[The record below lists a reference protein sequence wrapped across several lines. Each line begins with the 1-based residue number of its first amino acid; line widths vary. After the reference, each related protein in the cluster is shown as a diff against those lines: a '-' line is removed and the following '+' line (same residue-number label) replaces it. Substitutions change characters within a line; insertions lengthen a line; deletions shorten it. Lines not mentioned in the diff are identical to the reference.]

1 MASSGTPFSSKY
13 SSACSARSREL
24 NTPTAVSNWSPS
36 ETHFPGASNAGFPC
50 KPKQTKLYTRF
61 RFSRESVRRLGRAT
75 FRGHDS
81 LPVAN
86 PFEER
91 VGVRQMD
98 FGHVFRECSHHF
110 VVTYATVDIQRPN
123 IVICTTPVKTRATLA
138 GHRECFLFGK
148 LQRRRPT
155 GSFSNGRGKGKEP
168 TGFRRCEEVTMGWCL
183 RFSRGCTQL
192 CEIHREEVD
201 REACAENNPHQFR
214 IQRNGKD
221 QLRDAE
227 QPD

>member
-24 NTPTAVSNWSPS
+24 NTPTAVSKWSPS

-110 VVTYATVDIQRPN
+110 VVTYATVDIQRQVP
-123 IVICTTPVKTRATLA
+123 AL
-138 GHRECFLFGK
+138 
-148 LQRRRPT
+148 RRGYDGLVFKIFP
-155 GSFSNGRGKGKEP
+155 
-168 TGFRRCEEVTMGWCL
+168 RRHA
-183 RFSRGCTQL
+183 S
-192 CEIHREEVD
+192 
-201 REACAENNPHQFR
+201 
-214 IQRNGKD
+214 
-221 QLRDAE
+221 LRDTPRE
-227 QPD
+227 SRSRSLRRKQSTSI